1 MQKQYRARHGDLSK
15 TMKLSRCCTGTERLN
30 MDKNRNR
37 KFRMNLRL
45 SDDEL
50 RILDAKVAL
59 SVYRDRNAYLR
70 ALIIYDNSY
79 SADYSELH
87 DYNVTLARIASS
99 LNQIAKRVNT
109 TGSVYR
115 NDMNEVKELMN
126 RVWHT
131 HESMLSRQPSTNQ

>member
-1 MQKQYRARHGDLSK
+1 
-15 TMKLSRCCTGTERLN
+15 

-37 KFRMNLRL
+37 KYRMNLRL
-45 SDDEL
+45 SEDEL

-79 SADYSELH
+79 TADYSELH
-87 DYNVTLARIASS
+87 DYNVTLSRIASS

-109 TGSVYR
+109 TGGIYR
-115 NDMNEVKELMN
+115 NDMNEIKELMN

-131 HESMLSRQPSTNQ
+131 HESMLSRQPSTSQ